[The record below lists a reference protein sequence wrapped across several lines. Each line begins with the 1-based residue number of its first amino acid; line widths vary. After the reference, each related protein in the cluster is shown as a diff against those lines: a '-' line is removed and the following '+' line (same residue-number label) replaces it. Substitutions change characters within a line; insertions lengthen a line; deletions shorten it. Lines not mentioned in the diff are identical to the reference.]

1 MDENYYQYIRGFFG
15 KWAWF
20 YNFIALPLTGIRN
33 KVADMVDS
41 KDKIK
46 ILDVCTGTGAQA
58 FAFAKKGYE
67 VVGIDLSE
75 GMLRVAKKKN
85 KYENVRFV
93 MADATKMPFDF
104 EPVYFDFA
112 CISFGLH
119 DMPHEVRHLVL
130 DEMRRVSRKI
140 IVVDY
145 HIPKN
150 RLHRWL
156 HVSFTSL
163 YESKYYRDFAKRDL
177 EELLREHGF
186 RAVKEAYG
194 LIDFVRIFVCERKS
208 FEGKQEKEKIRVN
221 PRLK

>member
-1 MDENYYQYIRGFFG
+1 MDENYYQYTRGWFG

-33 KVADMVDS
+33 KVADLVDEEY

-46 ILDVCTGTGAQA
+46 ILDVCTGTGTQA

-67 VVGIDLSE
+67 VMGIDLSE
-75 GMLRVAKKKN
+75 EMLRVANKKN

-93 MADATKMPFDF
+93 VADATKMPFEND
-104 EPVYFDFA
+104 YFDFA

-119 DMPHEVRHLVL
+119 EMPYEERRHVL
-130 DEMRRVSRKI
+130 DEMKRVSEKT

-156 HVSFTSL
+156 HVSFASL
-163 YESKYYRDFAKRDL
+163 YESKYYRDFAKRNL

-194 LIDFVRIFVCERKS
+194 LIDFVKILVCERKS
-208 FEGKQEKEKIRVN
+208 FGKG
-221 PRLK
+221 

>member
-1 MDENYYQYIRGFFG
+1 MDENYYQYIRGWFG

-33 KVADMVDS
+33 KVADMIDA

-46 ILDVCTGTGAQA
+46 ILDVCTGTGTQA
-58 FAFAKKGYE
+58 FAFAKRGYE
-67 VVGIDLSE
+67 VFGLDMSRE
-75 GMLRVAKKKN
+75 MLWVAKKKN

-93 MADATKMPFDF
+93 MADAAKMPFEND
-104 EPVYFDFA
+104 YFDFA

-119 DMPHEVRHLVL
+119 DMPHEVRHQVL

-140 IVVDY
+140 IVADY

-156 HVSFTSL
+156 HVSFASL
-163 YESKYYRDFAKRDL
+163 YESKYYRDFAKRNL

-194 LIDFVRIFVCERKS
+194 LIDFVEILLCERGSAGRKA
-208 FEGKQEKEKIRVN
+208 
-221 PRLK
+221 